1 MDRAGAEGYGMY
13 ILVLDLPVA
22 VGSSS
27 SSCSSSCEMS

>member
-27 SSCSSSCEMS
+27 CSSSCEMS